1 MAKTAMKQFVLSVYA
16 DGSVKI
22 TERAVT
28 KRTKDGR
35 FASPYAVRFRKPVKR
50 TCGFAEICPFAM

>member
-1 MAKTAMKQFVLSVYA
+1 MSRTMTKQYLMSVYA

-22 TERAVT
+22 TERAIT

-35 FASPYAVRFRKPVKR
+35 FTSPYAIRFRKPVKR
-50 TCGFAEICPFAM
+50 MCAFAEICPFAI